1 MSEEPDRP
9 GLASGAFAEGGGAI
23 EFGNEFTRV
32 VVELIRTRN
41 GARLRIRVPA
51 SGRQVS
57 LCPLELES
65 LTWQDPEFFSR
76 LLATPFGPEPSA
88 DPVTGES

>member
-1 MSEEPDRP
+1 MSEAPARP
-9 GLASGAFAEGGGAI
+9 ARAEDGTI

-41 GARLRIRVPA
+41 GARLRICVPA

-76 LLATPFGPEPSA
+76 LLATPFGPEPAA
-88 DPVTGES
+88 DPAPDEP

>member
-1 MSEEPDRP
+1 MSQEPDRP
-9 GLASGAFAEGGGAI
+9 AQAPGALADGGGAI

-41 GARLRIRVPA
+41 GARLRICVPA

-65 LTWQDPEFFSR
+65 LTWQEPEFFSR
-76 LLATPFGPEPSA
+76 LLATPFGPEPAA
-88 DPVTGES
+88 DPGAGDS

>member
-1 MSEEPDRP
+1 VSAAAD
-9 GLASGAFAEGGGAI
+9 GLAGAERGEAI

-41 GARLRIRVPA
+41 GARLRISVPA
-51 SGRQVS
+51 SGRQIS

-65 LTWQDPEFFSR
+65 LTWQEPEFFSG
-76 LLATPFGPEPSA
+76 LLATPFGPEPA
-88 DPVTGES
+88 DPAAGES